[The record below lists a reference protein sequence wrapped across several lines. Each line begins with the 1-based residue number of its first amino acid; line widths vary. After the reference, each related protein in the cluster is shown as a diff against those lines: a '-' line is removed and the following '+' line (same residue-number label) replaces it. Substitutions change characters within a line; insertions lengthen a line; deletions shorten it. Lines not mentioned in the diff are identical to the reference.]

1 MLVHSWRWFGLGDR
15 ISLEQIVQTGA
26 SGIVTALHDVPA
38 GMAWSPGNIRERKK
52 LIMDAGLTWS
62 VVESIPVHED
72 IKKRS
77 GRYRVVKI
85 LIKEDIRRLNE
96 EGDTT
101 GIRKSLE
108 ERQGP

>member
-1 MLVHSWRWFGLGDR
+1 MLIHSWRWFGLGDR

-38 GMAWSPGNIRERKK
+38 GMA
-52 LIMDAGLTWS
+52 WS

>member
-38 GMAWSPGNIRERKK
+38 GMAWS
-52 LIMDAGLTWS
+52 

-77 GRYRVVKI
+77 ERYRVMKI
-85 LIKEDIRRLNE
+85 LIKEDIRKNAGTVNKFFLNLLINLPIKI
-96 EGDTT
+96 T
-101 GIRKSLE
+101 
-108 ERQGP
+108 